1 MSRNPLHGRAAL
13 VTGAGVRI
21 GAAIATALAQEG
33 CDVVLHHHR
42 SGRQAKA
49 LAKTLAGTGVHVAV
63 VSADLGKP
71 DAWGKLVP
79 AASKALG
86 RPLDLLV
93 NNAATFPPTSLAKL
107 QWTDLADAMA
117 LDAWA
122 PLELT
127 RALAKQLPR
136 GVTGSVVNLLD
147 ARLVDDDR
155 AHAGYFLAK
164 RLLADLTRL
173 SALEFAPRLA
183 VNAVAPGPTLPPQGM
198 SAALAADWT
207 KRLQTRL
214 PLRRLPSPDDVAQA
228 VVYLAASRAHTG
240 QTLFVD
246 GGRHLGRPE
255 T

>member
-1 MSRNPLHGRAAL
+1 M
-13 VTGAGVRI
+13 
-21 GAAIATALAQEG
+21 GAAIASALAQEG

-42 SGRQAKA
+42 SGKQAKA
-49 LAKTLAGTGVHVAV
+49 LANQLAATGVHVAV
-63 VSADLGKP
+63 VGADLAKP
-71 DAWGKLVP
+71 DAWSKLVP
-79 AASKALG
+79 AAATALG

-93 NNAATFPPTSLAKL
+93 NNASSFPPSSLAKL
-107 QWTDLADAMA
+107 NWEDLSTAVA

-122 PLELT
+122 PFELT

-155 AHAGYFLAK
+155 GHAGYFLAK

-183 VNAVAPGPTLPPQGM
+183 VNGVAPGPTLPPAGM
-198 SAALAADWT
+198 SPAQGADWT
-207 KRLQTRL
+207 KRLQERL

-228 VVYLAASRAHTG
+228 VVYLAGSRAHTG